1 MEREGRE
8 TEEETRNHPGRTSD
22 QDDDGDVDVDVDVD
36 YDDDH
41 DDDDGGEEGDDVDL
55 HGEEVL
61 GGGLPLLLPL
71 LCRLPPTILTMLK
84 IMMIMMPI
92 MNMMMVISCV
102 VYLLGSSY

>member
-1 MEREGRE
+1 MLSLYFIILSPESGRWWPEMERGGRE
-8 TEEETRNHPGRTSD
+8 TEEETRNRPGRTSD
-22 QDDDGDVDVDVDVD
+22 QDDDGDGDVD

-71 LCRLPPTILTMLK
+71 LCRLPPTI
-84 IMMIMMPI
+84 
-92 MNMMMVISCV
+92 
-102 VYLLGSSY
+102 